1 MWSPLGLQLTTLD
14 VVLLFLCFIVIV
26 RAYVLSGSV
35 VSDSVILWTI
45 AGQAPLS
52 IGFSRQ
58 EYLSRL
64 PVHSPGDLPDPGS
77 IQHLLY
83 WQVDSLPSE
92 PPGKSLLSSL
102 CIHSFIRHT
111 HRSPTLCLGP
121 ICSGEENRHGDGL

>member
-58 EYLSRL
+58 EYLIRTQHIVILLTLAFTVQGCKAKSAKGK
-64 PVHSPGDLPDPGS
+64 VHGL
-77 IQHLLY
+77 
-83 WQVDSLPSE
+83 
-92 PPGKSLLSSL
+92 KS
-102 CIHSFIRHT
+102 
-111 HRSPTLCLGP
+111 G
-121 ICSGEENRHGDGL
+121 